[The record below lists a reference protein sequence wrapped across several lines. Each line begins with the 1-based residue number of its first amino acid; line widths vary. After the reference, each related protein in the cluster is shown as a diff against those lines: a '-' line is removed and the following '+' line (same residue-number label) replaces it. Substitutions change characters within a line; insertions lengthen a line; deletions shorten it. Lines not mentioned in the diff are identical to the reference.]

1 MNKSLFAESPW
12 RCHWWQPAGWIR
24 FSGPRQPSRC
34 ACLLCYT
41 WMREEIDI
49 CSSWNPHT
57 MFNCTSAVV
66 VYSPRGVQEQGC
78 LSFLPPFFSSLKF
91 PQCRFSGPRFSKVWP
106 DPRTRPR
113 LHSPIQSLRRHFL
126 PEVGMY
132 CMFYLFFTILYYTQY
147 TLYYTSYKICHLLV
161 KVMLDTYVLRGLKKI
176 IGEERFLGCLI
187 ATSIRIL
194 L

>member
-1 MNKSLFAESPW
+1 M
-12 RCHWWQPAGWIR
+12 
-24 FSGPRQPSRC
+24 
-34 ACLLCYT
+34 
-41 WMREEIDI
+41 
-49 CSSWNPHT
+49 
-57 MFNCTSAVV
+57 
-66 VYSPRGVQEQGC
+66 
-78 LSFLPPFFSSLKF
+78 
-91 PQCRFSGPRFSKVWP
+91 
-106 DPRTRPR
+106 
-113 LHSPIQSLRRHFL
+113 HFL

-132 CMFYLFFTILYYTQY
+132 CMFYLYYTILY

>member
-1 MNKSLFAESPW
+1 
-12 RCHWWQPAGWIR
+12 
-24 FSGPRQPSRC
+24 
-34 ACLLCYT
+34 
-41 WMREEIDI
+41 
-49 CSSWNPHT
+49 

-78 LSFLPPFFSSLKF
+78 FLPPFFSSLKS
-91 PQCRFSGPRFSKVWP
+91 PQCRFSGPRFSIVWP

-113 LHSPIQSLRRHFL
+113 LHSPIQSLRMHFS

-176 IGEERFLGCLI
+176 IGEERFLGSLI
-187 ATSIRIL
+187 ATSICIL

>member
-1 MNKSLFAESPW
+1 
-12 RCHWWQPAGWIR
+12 
-24 FSGPRQPSRC
+24 
-34 ACLLCYT
+34 
-41 WMREEIDI
+41 MREEIHI
-49 CSSWNPHT
+49 CSSLNPHT
-57 MFNCTSAVV
+57 MFDCTSAVV

-91 PQCRFSGPRFSKVWP
+91 PQCRFSGPRFSNVWP

-113 LHSPIQSLRRHFL
+113 LHSPIQSLRMHFS

-132 CMFYLFFTILYYTQY
+132 CMFYLYYTILY
-147 TLYYTSYKICHLLV
+147 TLYHVYYIYIICQCHLLV
-161 KVMLDTYVLRGLKKI
+161 KVMLDTYVFRRLKKI
-176 IGEERFLGCLI
+176 IGEKRFLGSLI